1 MKRFIYAVVFAI
13 TMGSISAM
21 AQDENRAKKSDKRP
35 DRTEMMKKRTER
47 MAERYG
53 LDEGQTAKLLA
64 LNTEYMGNM
73 PSMGRLPRVKR
84 GGGNR
89 DRNVAPAERPE
100 RPSKEQME
108 EMRKKM
114 AENRAKYEA
123 GLKEIMTPEQ
133 YAKYEQDK
141 KDMSS
146 RAGNGRN
153 RGRNR

>member
-1 MKRFIYAVVFAI
+1 MKKFIYAVVFAI
-13 TMGSISAM
+13 TMGSVSAM
-21 AQDENRAKKSDKRP
+21 AQDENNAKKSEKRP

-53 LDEGQTAKLLA
+53 LDESQTAKLLA
-64 LNTEYMGNM
+64 LNTEYMGKM
-73 PSMGRLPRVKR
+73 PSPGRMPRVKR
-84 GGGNR
+84 GNGGQGGNV
-89 DRNVAPAERPE
+89 DPADRPE
-100 RPSKEQME
+100 RPSKEQMD

-123 GLKEIMTPEQ
+123 GLKEIMTSEQ
-133 YAKYEQDK
+133 FAKYEQDK
-141 KDMSS
+141 KEMSS